1 MRRVF
6 AAYREAYSGLPRA
19 IWVLAAVCFVNRC
32 GTMVLPF
39 LILYLTTQRGLS
51 TFAASV
57 VVTFFGI
64 GAGIGAFLGGSLT
77 DRFGALRV
85 QVASLALAGSG
96 FLLYGQL
103 RTTLALQ
110 AAALLLG
117 VINEAFRPANST
129 AVATAAP
136 PERLAQA
143 FTVRRLGLNL
153 GMTCGPALG
162 GVLAARDYSLLFVV
176 DGGTCLLAAALL
188 AVLDRSR
195 PPARVHASE
204 LAADRSPW
212 RDGPFL
218 GLLALA
224 TCHAAVLFQFF
235 STYPLGLRE
244 LHGMSEPQIGSVY
257 AINTVLIV
265 IVEMVLVQRLSGA
278 APLRVAAWGRLLCCG
293 GFALLPVGRGY
304 AFVAAT
310 VVVWTFGE
318 MLTMPFFESV
328 AAARAGERSRG
339 RYLGA
344 YNFAYSLSFAGA
356 PALGGWGYQRFGPG
370 VLFAGFGLLGV
381 AMWAGLLALSPR
393 LAGPAAMR
401 GAASGASPSTAPLA
415 PPTS

>member
-1 MRRVF
+1 MRRLF

-19 IWVLAAVCFVNRC
+19 AWVLAAVCFVNRC

-39 LILYLTTQRGLS
+39 LMLYLTTQRGLS
-51 TFAASV
+51 AASGGV
-57 VVTFFGI
+57 VLSLYGVGAGVGAFFGGVLSDRL
-64 GAGIGAFLGGSLT
+64 GAK
-77 DRFGALRV
+77 RV
-85 QVASLALAGSG
+85 QVASLGLAGGG
-96 FLLYGQL
+96 FLLLGQL
-103 RTTLALQ
+103 RGALAID
-110 AAALLLG
+110 AAVFALGL
-117 VINEAFRPANST
+117 VNEAFRPANSA
-129 AVATAAP
+129 AVAASAP
-136 PERLAQA
+136 PERLTQA
-143 FTVRRLGLNL
+143 FTLRRLALNL

-162 GVLAARDYSLLFVV
+162 GVLAARDYSFLFVV

-195 PPARVHASE
+195 PPVRAYAGE

-218 GLLALA
+218 ALLGLA

-278 APLRVAAWGRLLCCG
+278 APLRVAAWGSVLFCG

-304 AFVAAT
+304 LFIAAT

-356 PALGGWGYQRFGPG
+356 PALGAWIYQRFGPG

-381 AMWAGLLALSPR
+381 GMWVGLRALSPR

-401 GAASGASPSTAPLA
+401 NAESSASPSTAPLA
-415 PPTS
+415 PPAS